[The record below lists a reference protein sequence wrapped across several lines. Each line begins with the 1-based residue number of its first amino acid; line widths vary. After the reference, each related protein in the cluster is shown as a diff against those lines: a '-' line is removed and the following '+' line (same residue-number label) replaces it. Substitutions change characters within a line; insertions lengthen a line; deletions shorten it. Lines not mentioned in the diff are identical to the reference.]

1 MRKRAIAR
9 FCVLRGSLESKKKY
23 NKKTASRNRRRK
35 SVSGQKVAGLV
46 RSLAEPLC
54 ESEGLEL
61 VHVEFQREASGRI
74 LRLYIDKPD
83 GIKLVNPKRSIP
95 DLAAFKNGWFQV
107 QDEAAQLVSLLLD
120 PQPGESVLDAC
131 AGLGGKTAH
140 IAQLMQNKGSV
151 AAMDKDARPNS
162 ELEMD
167 MPGLNLS
174 PFISNAFFPSNMLN
188 AINPGSRLHCT

>member
-23 NKKTASRNRRRK
+23 NKKAPSRNRRYK
-35 SVSGQKVAGLV
+35 SVSEKKVAGLV

-83 GIKLVNPKRSIP
+83 GIKLDDCVGVSRQMNDILDVNLEELGPYSLEVTSPGPERP
-95 DLAAFKNGWFQV
+95 LAKQEDFEKFKGNRVKIKTSRPLNGQKNFTGILMGISGEQV
-107 QDEAAQLVSLLLD
+107 TLKIDDEAIVIPYQDISKARLAQ
-120 PQPGESVLDAC
+120 
-131 AGLGGKTAH
+131 
-140 IAQLMQNKGSV
+140 
-151 AAMDKDARPNS
+151 
-162 ELEMD
+162 
-167 MPGLNLS
+167 
-174 PFISNAFFPSNMLN
+174 
-188 AINPGSRLHCT
+188 